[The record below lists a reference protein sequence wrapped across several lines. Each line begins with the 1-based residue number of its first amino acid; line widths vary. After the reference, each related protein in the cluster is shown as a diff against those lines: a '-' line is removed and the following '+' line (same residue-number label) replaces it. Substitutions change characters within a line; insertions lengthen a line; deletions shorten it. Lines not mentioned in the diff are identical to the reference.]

1 MSLTSKFEQSDRALQ
16 RQQKEIEREL
26 IIAYSITLKEIRGQL
41 AEAYEKYG
49 GSFVEM
55 QKYNRLTTMERN
67 IAKGIGKLTGKNAG
81 TLKKGIGGAF
91 KESYYRTGFTIETT
105 AQAKLGFGQLSKKD
119 VEASIK
125 NPLDRVGWL
134 QRNRDNQALLTRQMK
149 QQLTQSLIQG
159 ESFEQASRRI
169 KKRMDVGATNV
180 VRIAQ
185 TEMHRA
191 QAQGRLDG
199 LQQAASKGVIMTKR
213 WVATLDGNTRPEH
226 QDLDGV
232 TIGLDENFVSGT
244 GTGPAPG
251 QLGTAEGDINCRCSI
266 ISIIEGYEPEVRRA
280 RGEGVIPYTNYT
292 DWKKGRINK

>member
-55 QKYNRLTTMERN
+55 QKYNRLAIIERN

-81 TLKKGIGGAF
+81 ALKKGIGGAF

-134 QRNRDNQALLTRQMK
+134 QRNRDNQGRLTRQMK

-169 KKRMDVGATNV
+169 KNRMDVGATNV

-199 LQQAASKGVIMTKR
+199 LQQAASKGVIMKKIWT
-213 WVATLDGNTRPEH
+213 ATLDSRTRPDH
-226 QDLDGV
+226 RDLDGT
-232 TIGLDENFVSGT
+232 TIELDENFVSEEGK
-244 GTGPAPG
+244 GQAPG
-251 QLGTAEGDINCRCSI
+251 QLGSASSDINCRCTI
-266 ISIIEGYEPEVRRA
+266 ISIIEGYTPKLRRA
-280 RGEGVIPYTNYT
+280 RGEGVIPYTNYN
-292 DWKKGRINK
+292 DWKEGRINK